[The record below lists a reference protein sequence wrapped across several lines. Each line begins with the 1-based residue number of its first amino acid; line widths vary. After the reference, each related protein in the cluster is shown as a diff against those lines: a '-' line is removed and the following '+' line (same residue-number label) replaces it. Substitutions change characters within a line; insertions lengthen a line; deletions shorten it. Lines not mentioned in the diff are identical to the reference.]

1 MDNVSHEYA
10 QLALQGPKAEQI
22 LQKLTETNLKEIKFF
37 RFDYSVEFHGI
48 DGKTIVSRTG
58 YTGED
63 GFEIYLPTTSVIDL
77 WKAIL
82 EAGQEEGI
90 QPVGLGAR
98 DTLRFEA
105 GLALYGQDLSEEIS
119 PIEAGLGF
127 AVKTDKETDF
137 IGKEALTEQKN
148 KGASRKLVGFEMLDK
163 GIPRHGYDVLKNE
176 ETIGH
181 VTSGTQS
188 PTLGKNL
195 GTALIPSEFAHEG
208 EEIDIQV
215 RKKTLKAKIIP
226 TPFYKRK

>member
-1 MDNVSHEYA
+1 MESD
-10 QLALQGPKAEQI
+10 
-22 LQKLTETNLKEIKFF
+22 
-37 RFDYSVEFHGI
+37 
-48 DGKTIVSRTG
+48 SRSWSG
-58 YTGED
+58 R
-63 GFEIYLPTTSVIDL
+63 
-77 WKAIL
+77 
-82 EAGQEEGI
+82 GI